1 MRPEKPVE
9 PRAIV
14 RSVPGTNHLSV
25 FRSALGDFDHFNLAL
40 RYPVIPPESEIGT
53 TGVYRYTLS
62 RAWHGWVKRY
72 PGLLCIC
79 HCIRISAC
87 SFGLPLLI
95 CPTVQPPYQ
104 KFFAFPF
111 GRNTSTRSTH
121 PTPQRGV
128 SRSSRTRGGM
138 RWTWAARRRTR
149 RPRGRRSRM
158 VLTPRRWR
166 QVGGSVSAGDGG
178 NKARLTGESTKETV
192 KTIACGNAG

>member
-1 MRPEKPVE
+1 VWPLRQKTTAKLNSGRMSAWGHFRPFQHGF
-9 PRAIV
+9 AM
-14 RSVPGTNHLSV
+14 SG
-25 FRSALGDFDHFNLAL
+25 
-40 RYPVIPPESEIGT
+40 YPPEAEIGT
-53 TGVYRYTLS
+53 TGVYEYTLS
-62 RAWHGWVKRY
+62 RAQHGWAKRY

-79 HCIRISAC
+79 HSTRISAC
-87 SFGLPLLI
+87 SAGYRCQPLLI
-95 CPTVQPPYQ
+95 CPTVQPSYQ

-149 RPRGRRSRM
+149 PPRGRRSRM